1 MNYEVTATRKRPR
14 TFDELTGQEFVV
26 ESLKNGIAK
35 GHIAHA
41 YLFAGPRGVGK
52 TSAARILAKALNCPE
67 GPSPEACPDS
77 EESENITR
85 GNAIDV
91 IEIDGASNTSVNDV
105 RQIKDE
111 VLFGPTRLRYKI
123 YIIDEVHM
131 LSNSAFNALLKTIEE
146 PPPYIVFIFAT
157 TEIHK
162 VPATIRSRCQQF
174 NFRLIPLENIVEAL
188 RSVTTEGGLEAEEDA
203 LLWIAKEARG
213 SLRDAYTLY
222 DQIASFSTGR
232 ITMDRIREIL
242 GVGGLEQMHG
252 LVQRLAGGDAA
263 GATEQMDGLL
273 HGGMSPERFLAELAD
288 YVRTLLLVRSG
299 VSNPSVLG
307 GTVEQFPKDVV
318 EAFSRSQLLHGLD
331 RILDAYRRL
340 RYTLRQRFELEVL
353 LQELAFL
360 REHVHPRDLVAELRE
375 LSHAVAAGEIAGG
388 ANAHSRSAGG
398 SGAAEA
404 ASAASARTP
413 AGESGAQSQTSA
425 DESRAEST
433 VREEQGATQ
442 ARALDDEAIAAV
454 STILEERKPTLAA
467 TLKKADQWRE
477 EPAGTLRISFA
488 DRFAANTVRQ
498 EHALVA
504 EAAEQALGRAVAVK
518 VTDHSGGGG
527 NGGESETGADSP
539 GQDETVEMVREVFR
553 GRIVEE

>member
-52 TSAARILAKALNCPE
+52 TSAARILAKALNCPD

-77 EESENITR
+77 EESESITR

-146 PPPYIVFIFAT
+146 PPPYVVFIFAT

-174 NFRLIPLENIVEAL
+174 NFRLIPLEGIVEAL
-188 RSVTTEGGLEAEEDA
+188 RGVTTESNLEAEEEA
-203 LLWIAKEARG
+203 LLWIAREAQG

-232 ITMDRIREIL
+232 ITMERIREIL

-252 LVQRLAGGDAA
+252 LVRLLAQADAA

-273 HGGMSPERFLAELAD
+273 HAGMSSERFLAELAD

-307 GTVEQFPKDVV
+307 GTVEQFPQEVV
-318 EAFSRSQLLHGLD
+318 DAFSRSQLLHGLD
-331 RILDAYRRL
+331 RILEAYRKL
-340 RYTLRQRFELEVL
+340 RYTLRPRFELEVL

-360 REHVHPRDLVAELRE
+360 RDHVHPRDLVAELRE
-375 LSHAVAAGEIAGG
+375 LSRAVASGE
-388 ANAHSRSAGG
+388 SAGG
-398 SGAAEA
+398 RRPGVGRKGAAAAGATPGGAGSAAGAAGTPA
-404 ASAASARTP
+404 ASEPADAGSAAAAAPT
-413 AGESGAQSQTSA
+413 GAA
-425 DESRAEST
+425 AP
-433 VREEQGATQ
+433 
-442 ARALDDEAIAAV
+442 RALDDAAIATV

-467 TLKKADQWRE
+467 TLKKADRWQE

-498 EHALVA
+498 ELALVA
-504 EAAEQALGRAVAVK
+504 EAAEQALGRGVSIK
-518 VTDHSGGGG
+518 VTDHATESA
-527 NGGESETGADSP
+527 GGEGEDVSETR
-539 GQDETVEMVREVFR
+539 DETVEMVREVFR
-553 GRIVEE
+553 GRVVEE